1 MAYSQSAPASSL
13 MTAFSGI
20 QTTRRYLELPD
31 TFYSHVQPTPL
42 RGNVRLVHFNKD
54 LAGEMGLSVDSPED
68 WAEIGAGRALL
79 EGMEPVAMK
88 YTGHQFGM
96 YNPELGDGRG
106 LLLWETQDPDG
117 RIRDWHLKGAG
128 QTPYSRFGDGR
139 AVLRSTI
146 REYLCSEAMYYLG
159 IPTTRALFLV
169 SSNEPVR
176 RETIET
182 AAALVRVADTHIR
195 FGHFEY
201 AANHLGPEA
210 VRTLADHTIGYH
222 FPDLAEL
229 PAAERYPA
237 FFGEVVRRTAR
248 TISQW
253 QVVGFCHGVM
263 NSDNMSIIGDT
274 FDYGPYAFLD
284 DFDARYICNHTDQG
298 GRYAYN
304 RQPEIG
310 FINCQYLAHALSS
323 LIDTDDLR
331 RGMREYELTYNSVF
345 PALMREKLGLTGD
358 GEEDQGLIM
367 DTFSMLHQHS
377 VDFTRFFRGL
387 STLPSRGPGPVRDL
401 FVDRSVADA
410 WLERYERRLESE
422 SLTPG
427 ERERAM
433 CRVNPKYILRNYL
446 AQQVIEAA
454 REGDYAP
461 LDELLTVLKQPFDE
475 QPEYER
481 YAQVP
486 PDWGRR
492 MSISCSS

>member
-1 MAYSQSAPASSL
+1 M
-13 MTAFSGI
+13 
-20 QTTRRYLELPD
+20 
-31 TFYSHVQPTPL
+31 
-42 RGNVRLVHFNKD
+42 RGKVELVHFNRQ
-54 LAGEMGLSVDSPED
+54 LAQEMGLSTDDTED
-68 WAEIGAGRALL
+68 WTDIVAGRALL

-106 LLLWETQDPDG
+106 LLLWETQAPDG
-117 RIRDWHLKGAG
+117 RIYEWHLKGAG

-146 REYLCSEAMYYLG
+146 REYLCSEAMHHLG
-159 IPTTRALFLV
+159 IPSTRALALV
-169 SSNEPVR
+169 TSNEPVR

-182 AAALVRVADTHIR
+182 AAALIRIADTHIR

-201 AANHLGPEA
+201 AAHHLGPEA
-210 VRTLADHTIGYH
+210 VRTLADHTITHH
-222 FPDLAEL
+222 FPELAGL
-229 PAAERYPA
+229 SDTERHA
-237 FFGEVVRRTAR
+237 TFFREVVRRTAR
-248 TISQW
+248 MIAHW

-310 FINCQYLAHALSS
+310 FINCQYLANALSS
-323 LIDTDDLR
+323 LIASEALR
-331 RGMREYELTYNSVF
+331 QGLAEYEATYNTVF
-345 PALMREKLGLTGD
+345 PSLMRAKLGLSDEDEGD
-358 GEEDQGLIM
+358 LSLIM
-367 DTFSMLHQHS
+367 DTFSMLHEHS
-377 VDFTRFFRGL
+377 VDYTRFFRGL
-387 STLPSRGPGPVRDL
+387 STLPSRGPAPVRDL
-401 FVDRSVADA
+401 FIDRSVADD
-410 WLERYERRLESE
+410 WLERYEKRLESE
-422 SLTPG
+422 SQSPE
-427 ERERAM
+427 EREQAM
-433 CRVNPKYILRNYL
+433 CQVNPKYILRNYL

-454 REGDYAP
+454 QGGNYAP
-461 LDELLTVLKQPFDE
+461 LDELLSVLKQPFDE
-475 QPEYER
+475 QPAYER